1 MTKTGATAVTATV
14 NWATAAGSATAGTA
28 CTTGV
33 DYISDSGTLTFG
45 PLETTKTITV
55 NVCGEL
61 VYEAD
66 QTFFVNLSGATHA
79 TVSDPQGLGTIL
91 NDDAPPTLAIND
103 VTAAEGDSG
112 TTTFTFTVTKTGDTE
127 LSASV
132 NWATAAGSATPSA
145 DGTCDPGDDYLT
157 ASGSLTFAAND
168 PSETI
173 TVTVCT
179 DLVYELDDT
188 FFVNL
193 TGASGATISDPPG
206 PGHDHQRRYS
216 GDHHAVAR
224 GCRQRRRDKPY
235 GHCDRAQRARRRRN
249 RRGRPFQHR
258 GFDERLGLM
267 HDELGRPVQFHLY
280 RSAAPRGGH
289 HHCLRGHG
297 QRWHQGCDGA
307 AGPGHQGMESAR
319 NDARPGDG
327 RWPDPQ
333 CGWQRQGRVRVQRQ
347 EHGQQD

>member
-1 MTKTGATAVTATV
+1 MNLTGASGATVSDPQGLGTITNDDAQPDLTISDRSLAEGNSGPTAFVFTVTKTGATAVTATV

-91 NDDAPPTLAIND
+91 NDDAQPTLAIND
-103 VTAAEGDSG
+103 VIAAEGDSG

-145 DGTCDPGDDYLT
+145 DGD
-157 ASGSLTFAAND
+157 
-168 PSETI
+168 
-173 TVTVCT
+173 V
-179 DLVYELDDT
+179 
-188 FFVNL
+188 
-193 TGASGATISDPPG
+193 
-206 PGHDHQRRYS
+206 
-216 GDHHAVAR
+216 
-224 GCRQRRRDKPY
+224 
-235 GHCDRAQRARRRRN
+235 
-249 RRGRPFQHR
+249 
-258 GFDERLGLM
+258 
-267 HDELGRPVQFHLY
+267 
-280 RSAAPRGGH
+280 
-289 HHCLRGHG
+289 
-297 QRWHQGCDGA
+297 
-307 AGPGHQGMESAR
+307 
-319 NDARPGDG
+319 
-327 RWPDPQ
+327 
-333 CGWQRQGRVRVQRQ
+333 
-347 EHGQQD
+347 